1 MKVCLIARLSGLGSI
16 LYTVELE
23 SLKSS
28 IRRFYCNCYLE
39 RAVEYEVQRAVS
51 TYVRYTRAYVR
62 TVHACIT
69 TQSIDIYV
77 DWGAQA

>member
-28 IRRFYCNCYLE
+28 IRRFYFNRYLE
-39 RAVEYEVQRAVS
+39 RAVEYEV
-51 TYVRYTRAYVR
+51 
-62 TVHACIT
+62 
-69 TQSIDIYV
+69 
-77 DWGAQA
+77 